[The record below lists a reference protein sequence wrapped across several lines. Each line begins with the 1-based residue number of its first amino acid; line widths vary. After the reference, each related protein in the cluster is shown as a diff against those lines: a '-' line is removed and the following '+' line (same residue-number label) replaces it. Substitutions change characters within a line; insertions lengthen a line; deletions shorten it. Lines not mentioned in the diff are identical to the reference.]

1 MRPGPPRDRRGAAG
15 GLRRV
20 QLLALHALL
29 PGGRRRSSSTVRVP
43 HRVDHHIS
51 SGITNTNTI
60 FGKVELLGVGIKV
73 VCLCG
78 QTSPTSDIVVGNI
91 SIQHHFEETCALIP
105 RSLTFGY
112 FRLSLSS
119 SCSQL
124 STVPQSIADSPRE
137 GPSGAAVLP
146 ESSSSLRPRGGV
158 SGRAGERPR
167 ESSGWMEAAAE
178 ELLSAEEGNSS
189 QILPLSVSLFRAA
202 GSFLLLNTSD
212 LAGQSAR
219 FFSCFISPPSD
230 NGRSLLPQKD

>member
-1 MRPGPPRDRRGAAG
+1 MCTHFT
-15 GLRRV
+15 L
-20 QLLALHALL
+20 
-29 PGGRRRSSSTVRVP
+29 
-43 HRVDHHIS
+43 
-51 SGITNTNTI
+51 
-60 FGKVELLGVGIKV
+60 
-73 VCLCG
+73 
-78 QTSPTSDIVVGNI
+78 SP
-91 SIQHHFEETCALIP
+91 F
-105 RSLTFGY
+105 Y
-112 FRLSLSS
+112 FRLLSLSS

-202 GSFLLLNTSD
+202 GSFLLLSTSD

-230 NGRSLLPQKD
+230 NGRSLLPQKDSGVRFEPLLPSFRVATRCCCSAAASDPGMRRGGIG